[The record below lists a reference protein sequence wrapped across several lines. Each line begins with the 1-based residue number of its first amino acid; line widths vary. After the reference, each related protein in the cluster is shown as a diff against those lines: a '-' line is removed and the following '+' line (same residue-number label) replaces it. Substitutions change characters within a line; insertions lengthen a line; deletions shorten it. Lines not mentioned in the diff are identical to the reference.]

1 MKNITKVDEPINSN
15 DRYLY
20 AVVERLD
27 VLIDALSKDKCD
39 GSCKKEIAEVEAEV
53 VKAVTPVKKVTR
65 KAPAKKTVKGE

>member
-27 VLIDALSKDKCD
+27 YLIDVMTKDKCD
-39 GSCKKEIAEVEAEV
+39 ENCKKAIVEVEAEV